1 MSAAPKQGIARLL
14 ARGGIAAPLAL
25 AALLWAVFVLPHASD
40 YVVRVLTVAGTYALL
55 ALGFGFVFGQAG
67 ALSLAQ
73 GTFMGVGAYV
83 SGILAVRWGVPFDAA
98 LPASIGL
105 PVLLALIA
113 GVPVLR
119 LQTHYFA
126 LATLLIG
133 QVVLLIAVQWE
144 SLTGGANGIGGIPGL
159 SLFGWPLHSRLAALL
174 LVWAFVAA
182 GGLLAWHLG
191 RGRLGIAYAVL
202 RGQPVAARAIGI
214 DTGTLRLLAFLLS
227 AGYAGLAGSLYVRA
241 IGVLSPDILG
251 FPVMVTCLTIAVVG
265 SRRRVAGAILGAV
278 LIVELPEWARFLR
291 DDYLL
296 AYGCILLLVI
306 VAIPEGLTETAD
318 RWLARL
324 LPPPP
329 RPLPAPA
336 PLPTAHVSPRGET
349 LLEVSGLVRRFGG
362 VRALD
367 GVSLDLHGGEVLGL
381 IGPNGSGKT
390 TLVNVVTG
398 IFPPDAGTVR
408 FAGRDIAGLAPHR
421 IARLCIARTFQT
433 AALAPDLSA
442 LDNVAIARDA
452 ARLGFWRALR
462 ARGTEKA
469 AAEAEAMGLL
479 VRMDA
484 AAHALAPAGTLP
496 PGIARR
502 VEIARAL
509 AVRPRVLLLDE
520 PAAGLNEEEQAD
532 LARRLRTIAAEG
544 VAIVV
549 IEHNMPFLAPLADR
563 LICLDRGRVIAA
575 GLPDAVTSDPRVI
588 EAYLGTPRAVAS

>member
-1 MSAAPKQGIARLL
+1 MSGTPSQGFARLL
-14 ARGGIAAPLAL
+14 ARGGIAAPLAF
-25 AALLWAVFVLPHASD
+25 AALLWAAFVLPHASD

-83 SGILAVRWGVPFDAA
+83 SGIMAVRWGAPFDAA

-265 SRRRVAGAILGAV
+265 SRRRVSGAILGAV

-336 PLPTAHVSPRGET
+336 PLPLISAPARGET

-367 GVSLDLHGGEVLGL
+367 GVSLDLRGGEVLGL

-398 IFPPDAGTVR
+398 IFRPDAGTVR
-408 FAGRDIAGLAPHR
+408 FAGRDIAGLTPHR
-421 IARLCIARTFQT
+421 IARLGIARTFQT

-442 LDNVAIARDA
+442 LENVAIARDA

-462 ARGTEKA
+462 ARGAEKA

-484 AAHALAPAGTLP
+484 AAYALAPAGTLP

-532 LARRLRTIAAEG
+532 LSRRLRTIAAEG
-544 VAIVV
+544 MAIVV
-549 IEHNMPFLAPLADR
+549 IEHNMPFLAPLVDR

-575 GLPDAVTSDPRVI
+575 GLPDAVTSDPQVI
-588 EAYLGTPRAVAS
+588 EAYLGTPRTVQA